1 MNRPAQITKFDAIPG
16 LFMCPNYLPI
26 GSLLVLS
33 GESRYEWKHR
43 VLPMAASGEVKPGE
57 IERVSLV
64 LGFQ

>member
-1 MNRPAQITKFDAIPG
+1 MIADIQMAV
-16 LFMCPNYLPI
+16 
-26 GSLLVLS
+26 GSLLILS

-43 VLPMAASGEVKPGE
+43 VLPMVASGEAEIGE